1 MATFG
6 RAKAPIVPSEFGE
19 PFPIDTHVLFHV
31 HNRLES
37 GTITKQLKN
46 SAVIELDETDENQE
60 LINQSNGVVIINYK
74 HMKKA

>member
-6 RAKAPIVPSEFGE
+6 RANAPIVPSEFGE
-19 PFPIDTHVLFHV
+19 PFPVDTHVKFHV
-31 HNRLES
+31 NSRLDS

-46 SAVIELDETDENQE
+46 SAVVEIDETEDNGE

-74 HMKKA
+74 HLKKI